1 MTEQSVEKPA
11 APRRGRPPASSRE
24 EIETVAI
31 ELFLRKGFEET
42 TLAEITAAAG
52 VSKTSF
58 FRYFPS
64 KGSIIW
70 WRFDEFTAGFA
81 EVLETSL
88 TSQDN
93 TLDIIRASMIAAL
106 QRVIDAEGL
115 WMQRFRVLDESTEL
129 RSEESEQW
137 AAWREH
143 VASFTARRH
152 GFAAS
157 DVAPQSIAGA
167 VHGGYVAM
175 LRRWLQV
182 ENPGAELLPQLDAEL
197 RPLCRVLQS
206 WLDDS
211 CA

>member
-1 MTEQSVEKPA
+1 METP

-31 ELFLRKGFEET
+31 DLFLRKGFEDT

-81 EVLETSL
+81 ELLEAAVGAEGA
-88 TSQDN
+88 
-93 TLDIIRASMIAAL
+93 TLDLVRGCIIGAL
-106 QRVIDAEGL
+106 ERVIDPEGL
-115 WMQRFRVLDESTEL
+115 WMQRFRVLEGSTEL

-137 AAWREH
+137 IAWSEH
-143 VASFTARRH
+143 VASFVARRH
-152 GFAAS
+152 GFATG
-157 DVAPQSIAGA
+157 DVAPQGIAGG
-167 VHGGYVAM
+167 VHGAYVAM
-175 LRRWLQV
+175 LRRWLDV
-182 ENPGAELLPQLDAEL
+182 ENPTAALLPELDREL
-197 RPLCRVLQS
+197 QPLCRVLQS
-206 WLDDS
+206 WLDEEPV
-211 CA
+211 A